1 MFSFTKLT
9 QHQEIAFCP
18 IKSQKSMNISN
29 EASGKQTSLVS
40 KKSRIKQVFIN
51 EKLSLQPFLDYFS
64 NGNSIEEVS
73 VSNFPKKRK
82 LLERFLTDFPLSQ
95 HPEDR
100 NNKDTFD
107 LIEKLVNLG
116 VDHQHRSFNLFTM
129 PGNSNTILFNN
140 VRAGFLSDEINSS
153 VIIEKIKN
161 YIKEN
166 PTDLRA
172 FLYQKIWNHYMP
184 TQKTSLP
191 PLIFPLNTEN
201 SEKKYFLRLYIDQRF
216 TSIETILNQDEIIKI
231 LRNTDLNA
239 NDTSERF
246 ALLEQQLPLQSFQF
260 TGFKKI
266 QVTDVTTEQ
275 ITKNIG
281 DQILN
286 ADHKSPDLS
295 YVDEIVEALDI
306 ASESEELQFGLFPM
320 LKINEQFTFK
330 DPRRNKD
337 QMAGRFVNADTKELL
352 YDFLAKI
359 YCVQPRTVYLQ
370 TLTDDIIAE
379 YEYLKILKSKG
390 VKSFALVPVYYQQSL
405 IGVLEIM
412 TQNSEALTRST
423 LIKLASFFPVLALH
437 FKKSVD
443 RFNQLLED
451 IVREKFTSLQSSVQ
465 WRFNIA
471 AWNYLQNNKIHHEHT
486 EVEKIAFEQVYPLYG
501 AIDIKN
507 STVNRN
513 AAMRND
519 MGSQLEML
527 KTILFELKAQ
537 SGFELLDEKLYS
549 CEKWLKRI
557 YDPSDNLLEEE
568 ISYFLEMEIH
578 LFLKDL
584 QHARPETSPILET
597 YFNSCDVESKTWNT
611 NRQQLEHSMNMVINE
626 VNNEIDKIQLQAQAN
641 YPCFFDKFRT
651 DGVEYDIYIGQ
662 SISPEKPFK
671 QMYIQNLRLLQLKNM
686 IAVARKIHTI
696 RALLPVPIDITQLIF
711 VQPHFIDITFRTDER
726 RFDVEGAYNIRY
738 HIVKK
743 RIDKV
748 LIKNTN
754 ERLTSPGKIAIVY
767 FNQREMEEF
776 MVHINFLQQE
786 NLLTANTEL
795 LELEPLQGVVG
806 LKALRVEI
814 NLPGDL

>member
-1 MFSFTKLT
+1 
-9 QHQEIAFCP
+9 
-18 IKSQKSMNISN
+18 MNISN
-29 EASGKQTSLVS
+29 QASGKQSSLVS
-40 KKSRIKQVFIN
+40 KKPRIKPVFIN
-51 EKLSLQPFLDYFS
+51 ENLSLQPFLEYFS
-64 NGNSIEEVS
+64 DGEAMEDPSTNK
-73 VSNFPKKRK
+73 FPNKPK
-82 LLERFLTDFPLSQ
+82 LLETFLAGFSLSAQ
-95 HPEDR
+95 SENG

-107 LIEKLVNLG
+107 LIEKLVELG
-116 VDHQHRSFNLFTM
+116 FDHQHSSFNLFTM
-129 PGNSNTILFNN
+129 PGTSNAIVYHNI
-140 VRAGFLSDEINSS
+140 RKDFLGKEINES
-153 VIIEKIKN
+153 VILDKLNTFLEG
-161 YIKEN
+161 N
-166 PTDLRA
+166 PPGIRA
-172 FLYQKIWNHYMP
+172 LLYQKIWNHYMP
-184 TQKTSLP
+184 VKMFTLS
-191 PLIFPLNTEN
+191 PLILPIAAEN
-201 SEKKYFLRLYIDQRF
+201 SDKRFFLRLSVDQRF
-216 TSIETILNQDEIIKI
+216 ICFETTVHQENIIKI
-231 LRNTDLNA
+231 LSDTDLNA
-239 NDTSERF
+239 NNTVERF
-246 ALLEQQLPLQSFQF
+246 ALLEQLLPLQRFQF

-266 QVTDVTTEQ
+266 QVTNVTTAQ
-275 ITKNIG
+275 IIENIG
-281 DQILN
+281 NQILN

-295 YVDEIVEALDI
+295 YVEEIVEALEI
-306 ASESEELQFGLFPM
+306 AAESEELEFGLFPM

-337 QMAGRFVNADTKELL
+337 LMAGRFVDADTKELL

-370 TLTDDIIAE
+370 TLSDEIVAE
-379 YEYLKILKSKG
+379 YQYLKILKSKD
-390 VKSFALVPVYYQQSL
+390 VKSFALVPVYHQQSL

-412 TQNSEALTRST
+412 TRSSEALTKST

-437 FKKSVD
+437 FKKSFD

-465 WRFNIA
+465 WRFNVA
-471 AWNYLQNNKIHHEHT
+471 AWNYLQNNEIHNEHT
-486 EVEKIAFEQVYPLYG
+486 EVEKIAFDQVYPLYG
-501 AIDIKN
+501 AIDVKN
-507 STVNRN
+507 STVSRN
-513 AAMRND
+513 SAMRND

-527 KTILFELKAQ
+527 KTIFIELKAET
-537 SGFELLDEKLYS
+537 GFELLDEKLYS

-557 YDPSDNLLEEE
+557 HDPADNLLEEE
-568 ISYFLEMEIH
+568 ISYFIEKEIH

-584 QHARPETSPILET
+584 QQARPETSSLLES
-597 YFNSCDVESKTWNT
+597 YFNSCESETETWSMH
-611 NRQQLEHSMNMVINE
+611 RQQLERSMNMVINE
-626 VNNEIDKIQLQAQAN
+626 VNNEIDQIQVQAQAN

-686 IAVARKIHTI
+686 IAVARRIHTI
-696 RALLPVPIDITQLIF
+696 KGLLPVPIDITQLIF
-711 VQPHFIDITFRTDER
+711 VQPHVIDITFRTDER

-748 LIKNTN
+748 LIKDTD

-814 NLPGDL
+814 NLADDLLINDC